1 MTVELSRLNTFEGGT
16 AGGNITVANSGG
28 ASGDPFSFILF
39 NNASVGAAGNSA
51 ITYLASAAVLGTL
64 GCHFSSSGTSA
75 SYLRWDVSGT
85 GPYAFVSARIKSFPG
100 NPAAT
105 VPLLELRS
113 ASLASAFLTIRTDG
127 TVRINDRTN
136 AGIAASTSPA
146 LTPGASYTFELSSA
160 PGTTTTN
167 GYLAMTIYRADGTVF
182 HTWSSSAVNS
192 GDQPIAQARIDAPLS
207 ASGWS
212 SGLDIDNCR
221 VALASADS
229 DWLGPFNPATPP
241 NASGSVTAGAAI
253 IDASASTGSALDFAI
268 ALQSGPPDSGAAT
281 LIGNGKWW
289 VPQPADTDAVWR
301 VTVTDT
307 TTGLTDTVDVTVP
320 HLTTETS
327 LMPTLRYFDGVT
339 IQTI

>member
-28 ASGDPFSFILF
+28 TSGDAFSFILF

-64 GCHFSSSGTSA
+64 GCHFNSSGTSA
-75 SYLRWDVSGT
+75 SYLRWDMSGT
-85 GPYAFVSARIKSFPG
+85 GPYAFASVRIKAFPG
-100 NPAAT
+100 NPSAT

-113 ASLASAFLTIRTDG
+113 AALASGFLTIRTDG
-127 TVRINDRTN
+127 TVRVNDRTN
-136 AGIAASTSPA
+136 AGIAASTSPV
-146 LTPGASYTFELSSA
+146 LTPGASYTFEFSAA

-167 GYLAMTIYRADGTVF
+167 GYLAMTIYASDGSVF
-182 HTWSSSAVNS
+182 HTWSSNAVNA
-192 GDQPIAQARIDAPLS
+192 GDQPIAQARFDAPLTT
-207 ASGWS
+207 SGWA

-221 VALASADS
+221 AALASASS

-241 NASGSVTAGAAI
+241 NASASATAGAAI
-253 IDASASTGSALDFAI
+253 IDASASTGSDLDFAI
-268 ALQSGPPDSGAAT
+268 ELLAGPPDSGAAT
-281 LIGNGKWW
+281 LIGEGKWW

-301 VTVTDT
+301 VTVVDT
-307 TTGLTDTVDVTVP
+307 TTSLEDTVDVTVP

-339 IQTI
+339 IQTV